1 MHAAVTLKNLEEVHA
16 NYALFQYTMKY
27 RKYDEACLQYTVKSA
42 SSVNSRENCHQ
53 KERKSE
59 QVQQAAACVAKAKD
73 ELSRQAVLP
82 CVINGNRS
90 LCSKPAMV
98 LCVSIPEIK
107 VPKENT
113 VSERTES
120 GRPEIS
126 IIVPVY
132 QVEKYLNECID
143 SILAQTFTDFELI
156 LVDDGSPDNCPALC
170 DAAAKRDSRV
180 RVIHKQNGGV
190 STARN
195 AGLDAAQGNWIA
207 FVDSD
212 DTAAPEYL
220 EKMHKAVLETGA
232 DFAICSSQCIDETGK
247 TLAGGEHRLLNE
259 FLPQEE
265 VLRRM
270 VVSDFQVPWNK
281 LYRRKLLENLR
292 YPENKAFEDTCL
304 MPVIYARAAS
314 ACGVWDFLY
323 NYRIVTG
330 SAMHR
335 KTTLKTLDWVEAW
348 YRLFDVLYQNGI
360 RDALCAAYRPILTA
374 VWDIWLHLT
383 PEERKSPRMKEAF
396 AYERTARHRLMQAR
410 GVTLKNLWAAVVCA
424 ASACSYLDLCRKR
437 AERRQKTT

>member
-1 MHAAVTLKNLEEVHA
+1 M
-16 NYALFQYTMKY
+16 
-27 RKYDEACLQYTVKSA
+27 
-42 SSVNSRENCHQ
+42 
-53 KERKSE
+53 
-59 QVQQAAACVAKAKD
+59 
-73 ELSRQAVLP
+73 
-82 CVINGNRS
+82 
-90 LCSKPAMV
+90 
-98 LCVSIPEIK
+98 
-107 VPKENT
+107 
-113 VSERTES
+113 SERTES

-220 EKMHKAVLETGA
+220 EKMHKAALETGA

-374 VWDIWLHLT
+374 AHKFFSVT
-383 PEERKSPRMKEAF
+383 PRACISRWRAVRSYAKASF
-396 AYERTARHRLMQAR
+396 IR
-410 GVTLKNLWAAVVCA
+410 GLLRSSGVR
-424 ASACSYLDLCRKR
+424 CSQMSHTKKFVGGSGLRCIGLQLSGSMP
-437 AERRQKTT
+437 QKG

>member
-1 MHAAVTLKNLEEVHA
+1 M
-16 NYALFQYTMKY
+16 Q
-27 RKYDEACLQYTVKSA
+27 
-42 SSVNSRENCHQ
+42 
-53 KERKSE
+53 E
-59 QVQQAAACVAKAKD
+59 QHKKQ
-73 ELSRQAVLP
+73 
-82 CVINGNRS
+82 
-90 LCSKPAMV
+90 
-98 LCVSIPEIK
+98 
-107 VPKENT
+107 
-113 VSERTES
+113 
-120 GRPEIS
+120 PEIS

-132 QVEKYLNECID
+132 KTERFLSACIS

-180 RVIHKQNGGV
+180 WVIHKQNGGV

-212 DTAAPEYL
+212 DTVEPEYL

-314 ACGVWDFLY
+314 ALSL
-323 NYRIVTG
+323 I
-330 SAMHR
+330 H
-335 KTTLKTLDWVEAW
+335 
-348 YRLFDVLYQNGI
+348 I
-360 RDALCAAYRPILTA
+360 
-374 VWDIWLHLT
+374 
-383 PEERKSPRMKEAF
+383 
-396 AYERTARHRLMQAR
+396 
-410 GVTLKNLWAAVVCA
+410 
-424 ASACSYLDLCRKR
+424 
-437 AERRQKTT
+437 